1 MNFLNLY
8 YFTVVAEELNITK
21 AAERL
26 FISQQSL
33 SNHILK
39 LEKDLEIKLFD
50 RCPALSLTYAGTR
63 LLRSA
68 NQILDIKRQIINE
81 MDDINNHRRGELRIG
96 ISHTRGRVF
105 LPKILPDYCN
115 GHPGID
121 VSIIE
126 GNSQQLEE
134 WLSHGRIDLL
144 IGFAPI
150 LLEDAET
157 EHITQERLMLVVPKK
172 LMADLFPDNHKKMA
186 EEYMRGVDVSAFK
199 SCPYLMISTGNRTRT
214 IFDHYMK
221 SRGIS
226 VNTIMEM
233 ESSETLLSLAYEG
246 MGITIYPEMFVRN
259 LSPFVHKECDSPVYY
274 FPLNDL
280 STIGNLVVGYHRE
293 RYLSDS
299 ARDFIE
305 ASKKIWRNIDEPVAV
320 QSDCMAMS

>member
-33 SNHILK
+33 SNHMLK
-39 LEKDLEIKLFD
+39 LEKDLEVKLFN
-50 RCPALSLTYAGTR
+50 RSPVLSLTYAGTR

-68 NQILDIKRQIINE
+68 SQILDIKRQIIHE
-81 MDDINNHRRGELRIG
+81 MDDINNHRRGELRVG

-105 LPKILPDYCN
+105 LPKILPDYCS

-150 LLEDAET
+150 LLEEAET
-157 EHITQERLMLVVPKK
+157 VHITQERLMLVVPKK
-172 LMADLFPDNHKKMA
+172 FMVRLFPANHETMA
-186 EEYMRGVDVSAFK
+186 QEYMRGVDADVFRD
-199 SCPYLMISTGNRTRT
+199 CPYLMISTGNRTRT
-214 IFDHYMK
+214 IFDHYVK
-221 SRGIS
+221 NRGIS

-233 ESSETLLSLAYEG
+233 ESSETLLSLACEG

-259 LSPFVHKECDSPVYY
+259 LSPFVHQEYDSPVYY
-274 FPLNDL
+274 FPLNDPA
-280 STIGNLVVGYHRE
+280 TVGNLVVGYHRE

-305 ASKKIWRNIDEPVAV
+305 ESKKIRMNIDGPVREI
-320 QSDCMAMS
+320 CP

>member
-21 AAERL
+21 AAKRL

-39 LEKDLEIKLFD
+39 LEKFSGIQLFN
-50 RCPALSLTYAGTR
+50 RTPTISLTYAGIR

-68 NQILDIKRQIINE
+68 SQILDIKRQIINE

-105 LPKILPDYCN
+105 LPKILPSFCSE
-115 GHPGID
+115 HPFID
-121 VSIIE
+121 VSITE

-134 WLSHGRIDLL
+134 WLLHGRIDLL

-150 LLEDAET
+150 MINEVET
-157 EHITQERLMLVVPKK
+157 ENILQERLLLVVPQKF
-172 LMADLFPDNHKKMA
+172 MVALFPDNHEEITKKFQLGA
-186 EEYMRGVDVSAFK
+186 DVSAFRT
-199 SCPYLMISTGNRTRT
+199 CPYLMMSTGNRTRT
-214 IFDHYMK
+214 IFDHYIK
-221 SRGIS
+221 HLGIQI
-226 VNTIMEM
+226 NIILEM
-233 ESSETLLSLAYEG
+233 ESIETLLSLACEG
-246 MGITIYPEMFVRN
+246 MGITVYPEMFVKN
-259 LSPFVHKECDSPVYY
+259 LSPFIREEANSPVRY

-280 STIGNLVVGYHRE
+280 STIGNLVIGYHRE

-299 ARDFIE
+299 AKDFIK
-305 ASKKIWRNIDEPVAV
+305 ASSKIRNFYDI
-320 QSDCMAMS
+320 